1 MTDLDDRVRELAAA
15 ACAANA
21 CECLEVEVKRG
32 RTNLVRVTVDS
43 DAGVDLDRCAEV
55 SNQLSR
61 MLDADDLIPFSYTLE
76 VTTPGADRP
85 LKAPREFARNIG
97 RPLRIVT
104 QTDSKPTEGKLV
116 SVREDEVTLEI
127 DGDEVAVPLAKIE
140 DARVVFPW

>member
-1 MTDLDDRVRELAAA
+1 MTDLDDRVRELADA
-15 ACAANA
+15 ACSSHD
-21 CECLEVEVKRG
+21 CECMDVEVKRG
-32 RTNLVRVTVDS
+32 RTNLVRIIVDS
-43 DAGVDLDRCAEV
+43 DSGVDLDRCAQV
-55 SNQLSR
+55 SSQLSR

-104 QTDSKPTEGKLV
+104 QADSKPTEGKLV
-116 SVREDEVTLEI
+116 SVDEEKVTLDI
-127 DGDEVAVPLAKIE
+127 DGDEVAVPLASVE